1 MIYLD
6 YASTTPMR
14 TEAIDV
20 YKEVATSIYGNTHSL
35 HDVGT
40 TAHSLVE
47 ACKEKLAELIN
58 GDKNGVFFTSGGTE
72 ANECGIRAL
81 LASAQNG
88 KHIITTKM
96 EHASILHTCEDLEK
110 EGYEVT
116 YLAVEQSGRVCLDAL
131 KSAIREDTALF
142 IFQHV
147 NHEMGAVQP
156 IEEIALL
163 AEEHGIFVHCDVVQ
177 SFGKLPIDL
186 KRWRVHSLS
195 ASSHKIYGPKGCGLL
210 YLHPSISVYTQ
221 KGTLDTPSIA
231 AFTTASELAY
241 KEMDNTRIEHTQ
253 LREQLHTLL
262 ASHHLPVTVEGDDEV
277 LPSIVGISVHWL
289 QGQYIMLQCNR
300 YNIAIST
307 GSACQVGHQHPS
319 YSMLALG
326 KTADEAKQF
335 VRVSFGR
342 HTTKEH
348 IEAFVNVL
356 TRTCAELCDPYEKT
370 LSPKT
375 V

>member
-6 YASTTPMR
+6 YAATTPMR

-20 YKEVATSIYGNTHSL
+20 YRQVATNIYGNTHSL

-40 TAHSLVE
+40 TAHSLIE

-96 EHASILHTCEDLEK
+96 EHASILHTCEDLVK

-116 YLAVEQSGRVCLDAL
+116 YLAVEQSGRVDLDTL
-131 KSAIREDTALF
+131 KSAIREDTVLF

-156 IEEIALL
+156 IEEIALV
-163 AEEHGIFVHCDVVQ
+163 AKEHGIFVHCDVVQ

-186 KRWRVHSLS
+186 KRWHVHSLS

-210 YLHPSISVYTQ
+210 YLHPSISAYTQ

-241 KEMDNTRIEHTQ
+241 KEMDTTRIKYTK
-253 LREQLHTLL
+253 LREHLHALL
-262 ASHHLPVTVEGDDEV
+262 SYHHLPVTVEGDDEV

-326 KTADEAKQF
+326 KTAAEAKQF

-342 HTTKEH
+342 HTTTDH
-348 IEAFVNVL
+348 IRSFVDVL
-356 TRTCAELCDPYEKT
+356 KRTFAENPNPNEKT